1 RRMGAP
7 GAPFTGDPAWGE
19 LSIDS
24 GAPGFAGVG
33 GPGAGAAAGSATAY
47 SYSSHTDETGCT
59 RSTET
64 AQTWPGPAPSVV
76 TRAEGCAGAQP
87 HQQLVARHALLGD
100 QIALLPDL
108 LGAAMDGAIEGD
120 GGEPPHRQLVRR
132 VPARGEGGRAGAQA
146 VGRARGETRGCG
158 GEVDRAG
165 LGEGDEEQALPLGA
179 PAGEALAAVLQRDS
193 VEGGGGDWR
202 LDGRFV
208 VAVA

>member
-1 RRMGAP
+1 MRPTRSFILPAAAFASLALAGGAAQAQRAYPNVATPRVSGTPMPMDPAWAFAFDPLLEDPMWSSLDADPVLGMPTMPADPREAARVADSMRRRMTELRRMGAP

-76 TRAEGCAGAQP
+76 TRAEGCAGAP
-87 HQQLVARHALLGD
+87 AG
-100 QIALLPDL
+100 
-108 LGAAMDGAIEGD
+108 
-120 GGEPPHRQLVRR
+120 
-132 VPARGEGGRAGAQA
+132 PARPEPDGDEPEGGN
-146 VGRARGETRGCG
+146 
-158 GEVDRAG
+158 
-165 LGEGDEEQALPLGA
+165 
-179 PAGEALAAVLQRDS
+179 
-193 VEGGGGDWR
+193 
-202 LDGRFV
+202 
-208 VAVA
+208 